1 MKKIITTIR
10 ASDWWEYK
18 LPPMLAV
25 AYLIIQKSNHTFL
38 SQIPLI
44 LLTLSAIIVCAIYVS
59 LINDATDIE
68 DDAKAGK
75 KNQMARFGTV
85 QRIVLILLPLLVASG
100 MVFYFLQPFAGAN
113 LFYLGSYIAFTLYSV
128 PPFRFK
134 KRGLAGI
141 MADALGSQVF
151 PTLFIALCFY
161 QSTHQQIQTWSVAFM
176 GIWLFCFGLR
186 GILWHQLSDKENDRV
201 SGLVTLVH
209 KLSDTQLYRLG
220 KCIVAIELAAF
231 AAYLFSDQLFIVI
244 PGLVIY
250 FIYNWLLLKKL
261 SVHQILINPN
271 VAQYRIFLFE
281 YYQVF
286 LPLSILIIGSFY
298 NPINIIALLLHLFL
312 FPSNTL
318 NILRQIRAS
327 FLKVN

>member
-25 AYLIIQKSNHTFL
+25 AYLIIQKSDYTFV
-38 SQIPLI
+38 SQLPLI
-44 LLTLSAIIVCAIYVS
+44 LLSLGAIILCAIYVS

-75 KNQMARFGTV
+75 KNQMARYNIV
-85 QRIVLILLPLLVASG
+85 QRVILILLPLLLASA
-100 MVFYFLQPFAGAN
+100 MVFYFLQPFYIAN
-113 LFYLGSYIAFTLYSV
+113 WFYLGSYIAFTLYSV

-134 KRGLAGI
+134 KRGFAGI
-141 MADALGSQVF
+141 LADALGSQVF
-151 PTLFIALCFY
+151 PTLFIALCIY
-161 QSTHQQIQTWSVAFM
+161 QSTGQEIYTWSIVFM

-186 GILWHQLSDKENDRV
+186 GILWHQLADKENDKV
-201 SGLVTLVH
+201 SGLVTVVQ
-209 KLSDTQLYRLG
+209 KFNDTQLYRLG

-231 AAYLFSDQLFIVI
+231 AAYVWLDKLFFVI

-250 FIYNWLLLKKL
+250 FIYNWLLLKKF
-261 SVHQILINPN
+261 SVQQIFINPN
-271 VAQYRIFLFE
+271 VNEYRIFMFE

-286 LPLSILIIGSFY
+286 LPLSILISGSFN
-298 NPINIIALLLHLFL
+298 NPINSIGLLLHLFL
-312 FPSNTL
+312 FPLNTL
-318 NILRQIRAS
+318 NILKKIRAA
-327 FLKVN
+327 F